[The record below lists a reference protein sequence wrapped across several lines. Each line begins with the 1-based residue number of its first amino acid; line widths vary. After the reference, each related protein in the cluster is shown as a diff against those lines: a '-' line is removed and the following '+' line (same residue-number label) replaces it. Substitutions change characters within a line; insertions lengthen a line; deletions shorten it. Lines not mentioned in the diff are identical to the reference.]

1 MLKLKNNKKSIYLF
15 IIIFAIFFSIFFILH
30 QNLIYTSYSY
40 KMPEDTYSISERNIL
55 EVYNYT
61 KDNNSYILNGD
72 SPYLMM
78 TAEEIIGSIEID
90 LDITDRED
98 LTTIKVY
105 YSENENF
112 NEAKTVS
119 KSVEND
125 VSTVLVN
132 IPAENIKNIRIAI
145 DNEFNLNKLLV
156 SSDHMIFEK
165 IQTTTSNYIIFILVD
180 IIISFGIALAI
191 VKMNLFARIKR
202 KIITINKKRFFI
214 RLTLY
219 VVSIVG
225 ILGVQVLFTNQFVIK
240 TNTGYLINIMRLAF
254 SIMLVT
260 LFWGFIWLRNNFKE
274 NIEKIFLLIS
284 LSVGITYAI
293 STPMLQEST
302 WDAGIHYSNT
312 IELVYFDQDALPS
325 IDKRVGWLEY
335 SYNLND
341 LNSIQE
347 KYNEDYFFTS
357 GITETRDWS
366 LVGIY
371 NNLGYIPSAFGIFIA
386 RGLTLSF
393 STSIMVGKIF
403 NSITYS
409 IIIYGAIKRLKTGKL
424 VLFILSLYPT
434 AILLA
439 GTYSYDYWVN
449 AFVYLGLAYLF
460 ANIQEKEKYISWKEM
475 IIIASSLFIGIGPK
489 AIYFP
494 IMLLCYFMPKCK
506 FKTDKDRFLYYG
518 IITFLMLLAVV
529 SFLVPFIF
537 GVSAGTEVGDTRGG
551 ADVNSSQQVRYIL
564 AHPLIYA
571 KTLLAFIADYWSFSN
586 IANYSTNL
594 AYIGMGGYSS
604 VLVASMIGTL
614 VVGDD
619 SAREKNISIIFKI
632 FTIILVFGLSC
643 IVASAFYVAYTDVG
657 ADYIGGCQPRY
668 ILPILFP
675 IAYCLRNTY
684 KPIKISKKEIFNF
697 IIIILCSFVLV
708 YILFNNIIMIYSI
721 Y

>member
-61 KDNNSYILNGD
+61 KDNNSYIPNGD

-165 IQTTTSNYIIFILVD
+165 VQTTTSNYIIFILVD

-371 NNLGYIPSAFGIFIA
+371 NNLGYIPSAFGIS
-386 RGLTLSF
+386 R
-393 STSIMVGKIF
+393 
-403 NSITYS
+403 
-409 IIIYGAIKRLKTGKL
+409 
-424 VLFILSLYPT
+424 
-434 AILLA
+434 
-439 GTYSYDYWVN
+439 
-449 AFVYLGLAYLF
+449 
-460 ANIQEKEKYISWKEM
+460 WK
-475 IIIASSLFIGIGPK
+475 
-489 AIYFP
+489 
-494 IMLLCYFMPKCK
+494 C
-506 FKTDKDRFLYYG
+506 
-518 IITFLMLLAVV
+518 
-529 SFLVPFIF
+529 
-537 GVSAGTEVGDTRGG
+537 
-551 ADVNSSQQVRYIL
+551 
-564 AHPLIYA
+564 
-571 KTLLAFIADYWSFSN
+571 
-586 IANYSTNL
+586 
-594 AYIGMGGYSS
+594 
-604 VLVASMIGTL
+604 
-614 VVGDD
+614 
-619 SAREKNISIIFKI
+619 
-632 FTIILVFGLSC
+632 
-643 IVASAFYVAYTDVG
+643 
-657 ADYIGGCQPRY
+657 
-668 ILPILFP
+668 
-675 IAYCLRNTY
+675 
-684 KPIKISKKEIFNF
+684 
-697 IIIILCSFVLV
+697 
-708 YILFNNIIMIYSI
+708 
-721 Y
+721 

>member
-61 KDNNSYILNGD
+61 KDNNSYIPNGD

-403 NSITYS
+403 NSS
-409 IIIYGAIKRLKTGKL
+409 
-424 VLFILSLYPT
+424 
-434 AILLA
+434 
-439 GTYSYDYWVN
+439 
-449 AFVYLGLAYLF
+449 
-460 ANIQEKEKYISWKEM
+460 E
-475 IIIASSLFIGIGPK
+475 
-489 AIYFP
+489 
-494 IMLLCYFMPKCK
+494 
-506 FKTDKDRFLYYG
+506 
-518 IITFLMLLAVV
+518 
-529 SFLVPFIF
+529 
-537 GVSAGTEVGDTRGG
+537 
-551 ADVNSSQQVRYIL
+551 
-564 AHPLIYA
+564 
-571 KTLLAFIADYWSFSN
+571 
-586 IANYSTNL
+586 
-594 AYIGMGGYSS
+594 
-604 VLVASMIGTL
+604 
-614 VVGDD
+614 
-619 SAREKNISIIFKI
+619 
-632 FTIILVFGLSC
+632 
-643 IVASAFYVAYTDVG
+643 
-657 ADYIGGCQPRY
+657 
-668 ILPILFP
+668 
-675 IAYCLRNTY
+675 Y
-684 KPIKISKKEIFNF
+684 K
-697 IIIILCSFVLV
+697 
-708 YILFNNIIMIYSI
+708 
-721 Y
+721 

>member
-1 MLKLKNNKKSIYLF
+1 MLKLKNNKKNIYLF

-30 QNLIYTSYSY
+30 QNLIYTSYTY
-40 KMPEDTYSISERNIL
+40 KMPEDTYNISEQNIL

-61 KDNNSYILNGD
+61 KNNNSYTPNGD
-72 SPYLMM
+72 SPYFMI
-78 TAEEIIGSIEID
+78 TSDETIGSIEIN
-90 LDITDRED
+90 LNIKERED

-119 KSVEND
+119 KSIESN
-125 VSTVLVN
+125 VSTALVN

-156 SSDHMIFEK
+156 SGEHMIFERG
-165 IQTTTSNYIIFILVD
+165 QTTISNYIIFVLVD
-180 IIISFGIALAI
+180 IIVSFGIALTI
-191 VKMNLFARIKR
+191 VKSNLLARIKR
-202 KIITINKKRFFI
+202 KIMTINKRRLFI
-214 RLTLY
+214 RATLY
-219 VVSIVG
+219 IVSVIG
-225 ILGVQVLFTNQFVIK
+225 IIGVQILFTNQFIIK
-240 TNTGYLINIMRLAF
+240 TNTGYLINVMRLAF

-260 LFWGFIWLRNNFKE
+260 LFWGFVWLRNNFRE
-274 NIEKIFLLIS
+274 NIEKVFLLIS

-293 STPMLQEST
+293 SIPMLQEST

-312 IELVYFDQDALPS
+312 IELVYFDQDTLPS
-325 IDKRVGWLEY
+325 MDKNVGWLEY

-357 GITETRDWS
+357 GVTETRDWS
-366 LVGIY
+366 LVGVY
-371 NNLGYIPSAFGIFIA
+371 NSLGYIPSALGIFIA

-393 STSIMVGKIF
+393 STSIMFGKIF

-409 IIIYGAIKRLKTGKL
+409 IIIYYAIKRLKTGKL

-439 GTYSYDYWVN
+439 GTYSYDSWVN
-449 AFVYLGLAYLF
+449 AFIYLGLAYLF
-460 ANIQEKEKYISWKEM
+460 ANIQEKEEYITWKEIAM
-475 IIIASSLFIGIGPK
+475 IIGSLFIGIGPK

-494 IMLLCYFMPKCK
+494 IMLLCYFMPKSK

-518 IITFLMLLAVV
+518 ITTVLMLLAVI
-529 SFLVPFIF
+529 SFLVPFVF
-537 GVSAGTEVGDTRGG
+537 GVSAGTEIGDTRGG
-551 ADVNSSQQVRYIL
+551 SDVNSSQQVRYIL
-564 AHPLIYA
+564 AHPLIYT
-571 KTLLAFIADYWSFSN
+571 KTLLTFIANYWSFSN

-604 VLVASMIGTL
+604 VLVISMIGTL
-614 VVGDD
+614 IVGDD

-643 IVASAFYVAYTDVG
+643 IVASAFYVAYTAVG
-657 ADYIGGCQPRY
+657 ANYIGGCQPRY

-675 IAYCLRNTY
+675 IAYSLRNTY
-684 KPIKISKKEIFNF
+684 KPIKIKKREIFNF
-697 IIIILCSFVLV
+697 IIISLCTIVLV
-708 YILFNNIIMIYSI
+708 YLLFNNIVMIYSI